1 MITDRKKVP
10 ACLRY
15 NVSNNSG
22 SINKNFEKNQQQEA
36 YDFAYSMNETAII
49 RGYIFVKQKGQWVRN
64 TIFMDHVFR

>member
-1 MITDRKKVP
+1 MITDRKKAP

-22 SINKNFEKNQQQEA
+22 SINKNFEKNQQQA

-49 RGYIFVKQKGQWVRN
+49 RGYIFVKQKGQ
-64 TIFMDHVFR
+64 

>member
-1 MITDRKKVP
+1 MITDRKKAP

-22 SINKNFEKNQQQEA
+22 SINKNFEKNQEAA
-36 YDFAYSMNETAII
+36 YDFANSMKETAII

-64 TIFMDHVFR
+64 TVFMDHIFR

>member
-1 MITDRKKVP
+1 MITDKRKAP

-22 SINKNFEKNQQQEA
+22 SINKNFEKNQEAA
-36 YDFAYSMNETAII
+36 YDFANSMNETAII
-49 RGYIFVKQKGQWVRN
+49 RGYIFVKRRGQWERN

>member
-1 MITDRKKVP
+1 MITDRKKAP

-22 SINKNFEKNQQQEA
+22 SINKNFEKNQEAA